1 MDKTKPNNERVKYFR
16 GVNISMYPSR
26 VSLVSLLSDPT
37 DVEGAKAF
45 SKLKLTSIPTTSK
58 HSKTM
63 KRSKKFKDKKKKLKR
78 GKKK

>member
-1 MDKTKPNNERVKYFR
+1 MGKTKPNNERVKYFR

-45 SKLKLTSIPTTSK
+45 NKLKLTSIPTTSK

-63 KRSKKFKDKKKKLKR
+63 KRSKKFKDKKKNKR

>member
-58 HSKTM
+58 RNKIAR
-63 KRSKKFKDKKKKLKR
+63 RSKKFKDKKKNKR